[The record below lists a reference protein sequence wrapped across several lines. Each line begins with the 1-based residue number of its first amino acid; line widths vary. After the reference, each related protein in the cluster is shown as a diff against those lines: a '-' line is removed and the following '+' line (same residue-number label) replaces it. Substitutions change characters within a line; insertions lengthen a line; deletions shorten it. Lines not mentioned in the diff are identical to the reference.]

1 MVVHYIVKLKHNI
14 MSKKKPLPPP
24 AKKKPK
30 VYPKATPKN
39 ISKTHTSKTRGEY
52 YQAKG
57 TSHDVKAIAKKKG
70 KSVAAVKGKAAAP
83 GRKSYKDVAG
93 FLNIQK

>member
-1 MVVHYIVKLKHNI
+1 
-14 MSKKKPLPPP
+14 MSKKKPLPAP
-24 AKKKPK
+24 KKKPK
-30 VYPKATPKN
+30 VYPKATPKH
-39 ISKTHTSKTRGEY
+39 IGKTHKSVKRGEY

-70 KSVAAVKGKAAAP
+70 KSVAAVKGKAGAP
-83 GRKSYKDVAG
+83 GRKSYKVVAG

>member
-1 MVVHYIVKLKHNI
+1 
-14 MSKKKPLPPP
+14 MSKGKKPI
-24 AKKKPK
+24 KKGEPSKK
-30 VYPKATPKN
+30 VVKDYGQPV
-39 ISKTHTSKTRGEY
+39 THTEQHKSTVRGSY

-57 TSHDVKAIAKKKG
+57 GSHDIKAIARKKG
-70 KSVAAVKGKAAAP
+70 KSVAAVKGKAGAP